1 MTKAYEFNWR
11 RDVPEALTAG
21 YYFDIWEEEKGEI
34 VLESNCFFKVDE
46 YAFFINWKSEGKD
59 GQCLD
64 LCQVNDIR
72 LGGIPKDARLLADLT
87 ARLKPGVSLES
98 VSLTI
103 CSGTDMVNI
112 NYTHVVCD
120 DPSVAS
126 AWQRSLR
133 QITNNNKANNICP
146 MTCLKKHWMK
156 LGMMSDSEGRIP
168 VRSVAKTFAS
178 GKTERFIY
186 QCMKEVDL
194 PHEKNDLI
202 EQKDWTFE
210 KFYELYHKI
219 CPRSDIEELFNS
231 ITVNDSSN
239 SGKDG
244 RYISVSQLVDFL
256 NTRQRDPRLN
266 EILYPFYSEQRA
278 MEIIATYEKNAEMVK
293 QARISQ
299 DGLIRYL
306 MSDENAPVFLDRLD
320 ITMDLDQPLSHYYIN
335 SSHNTYLSGR
345 QFGGKSSVE
354 MYRQVLLAGCRC
366 IELDC
371 WDGKGEDEEP
381 IITHGKA
388 MCTDILFKDAI
399 VAIRDCAFVT
409 SEYPVILSFENHC
422 S

>member
-11 RDVPEALTAG
+11 REVPETLTTG

-34 VLESNCFFKVDE
+34 LLESNCFFKVDE

-72 LGGIPKDARLLADLT
+72 LGGIPRDPRLLADLT
-87 ARLKPGVSLES
+87 ARLKPGITLES

-120 DPSVAS
+120 DPQVAM
-126 AWQRSLR
+126 AWQKGLR
-133 QITNNNKANNICP
+133 KVTNNNKANNICP

-156 LGMMSDSEGRIP
+156 LGMMSDSDGRIP
-168 VRSVAKTFAS
+168 VRSVSKTFAS
-178 GKTERFIY
+178 GKTEKLIY
-186 QCMKEVDL
+186 QCMKEVGL

-202 EQKDWTFE
+202 EQKDWTFD
-210 KFYELYHKI
+210 KFYQLYHKI
-219 CPRSDIEELFNS
+219 CPRSDIEELFTS
-231 ITVNDSSN
+231 ITCAND
-239 SGKDG
+239 G
-244 RYISVSQLVDFL
+244 YIEVSQLVEFL

-278 MEIIATYEKNAEMVK
+278 MEIIATYEKDPESAK
-293 QARISQ
+293 LGRISQ

-335 SSHNTYLSGR
+335 SSHNTYLVGR

-388 MCTDILFKDAI
+388 MCTDILFRDAI
-399 VAIRDCAFVT
+399 FAIRDCAFVT
-409 SEYPVILSFENHC
+409 SDYPVILSFENHC